1 METKDKLVKQL
12 NKLRLDELYSRLLRI
27 FLLTIFIILIPIL
40 IYDKFIEKDTL
51 TALVLLLAELLFIG
65 IDIAL
70 YKGATEFFNLKNSRI
85 YQCLENTEAVTE
97 IVVTPIKIVFE
108 IKGME
113 DETIFLKPSDFRTEF
128 IKNIAKVFGENRIA
142 NIINN

>member
-70 YKGATEFFNLKNSRI
+70 YKGATEFFNLKSSRI

-97 IVVTPIKIVFE
+97 IVVTPFKIVFE

-113 DETIFLKPSDFRTEF
+113 DETIFLKPSEFRTEF
-128 IKNIAKVFGENRIA
+128 INNITKVFGENKIA
-142 NIINN
+142 NITNN